1 MPEIEHNDE
10 GFRYVV
16 YWKKNIP
23 GQEWNSEDIF
33 DWQRSQLVIPNQ
45 PTFQEYKIKVIAINR
60 KGEANVAAKE
70 VIGYSGED
78 GKCRLFMFEVCF
90 II

>member
-10 GFRYVV
+10 GFHYVV

-23 GQEWNSEDIF
+23 GQQWNSEEVM
-33 DWQRSQLVIPNQ
+33 DWQRSKLVVPDQ
-45 PTFQEYKIKVIAINR
+45 PTFQEYRIKVIAINR

-70 VIGYSGED
+70 IIGYSGED
-78 GKCRLFMFEVCF
+78 SMHFNRFFFKN
-90 II
+90 